1 MDPRAVHG
9 ASLRFGVFEL
19 DLCSRELRRQGSRI
33 RLQEQPFQVLRVLV
47 EHAGE
52 LVTRET
58 LRHQL
63 WSSHIFVDF
72 EHGLNN
78 AIARLREALGDSAGI
93 PRYIETLPRLGYRF
107 IYPLTVDP
115 DESRPGPS
123 GGRAELVPSL
133 ALVPAT
139 VVTPALMARGDPPA
153 AVTRSRRTAAW
164 LLLAA
169 STLTLAAISVV
180 RYWPSDGT
188 ADAGGIHSI
197 VVLPFE
203 NLSPDSSQEY
213 FVDGISDALISN
225 LAQLDSFRVVSRTT
239 AMHYKGNRQPLAQI
253 ARELQVDAVVE
264 GSVMRAGPRVRVNV
278 QLIRGVDDRHL
289 WAQSYE
295 RDEIEVI
302 ALQNDLARAIAEA
315 IAAHVAPKPAY
326 ASWTSP

>member
-1 MDPRAVHG
+1 MDPRAAHG
-9 ASLRFGVFEL
+9 ASLRFAVFEL

-33 RLQEQPFQVLRVLV
+33 RLQEQPFQVLRALV
-47 EHAGE
+47 EHPGE
-52 LVTRET
+52 VVTRET
-58 LRHQL
+58 LRQQL
-63 WSSHIFVDF
+63 WSSNVYVDF

-107 IYPLTVDP
+107 IYPLTRAR
-115 DESRPGPS
+115 DESPPS
-123 GGRAELVPSL
+123 PTGGRAELVPSL
-133 ALVPAT
+133 SLVPAT
-139 VVTPALMARGDPPA
+139 VVTPALIACGVPPA
-153 AVTRSRRTAAW
+153 AAKRSWRSVAW

-169 STLTLAAISVV
+169 SALTLAAISVA
-180 RYWPSDGT
+180 RYWLSDGS

-203 NLSPDSSQEY
+203 NLSPDPSQQY

-239 AMHYKGNRQPLAQI
+239 AMHYKGDRQPLAQI
-253 ARELQVDAVVE
+253 AHELQVDAVVE

-289 WAQSYE
+289 WAQSYQ
-295 RDEIEVI
+295 RDETEVI
-302 ALQNDLARAIAEA
+302 ALQNDLARAIADA
-315 IAAHVAPKPAY
+315 IAAQVTPTATNPPP
-326 ASWTSP
+326 TLP

>member
-9 ASLRFGVFEL
+9 ASPRFGVFEL

-33 RLQEQPFQVLRVLV
+33 RLQEQPFQVLRVLI

-58 LRHQL
+58 LRQQL
-63 WSSHIFVDF
+63 WPSRIFVDF

-107 IYPLTVDP
+107 IYPLTREP
-115 DESRPGPS
+115 DESRPGPTAA
-123 GGRAELVPSL
+123 RAELLPPVS
-133 ALVPAT
+133 LVPAT
-139 VVTPALMARGDPPA
+139 VVTPALIALGGPPA
-153 AVTRSRRTAAW
+153 AVTRGWRTAGW
-164 LLLAA
+164 LLVAA
-169 STLTLAAISVV
+169 STLTLATISVG
-180 RYWPSDGT
+180 RYWPSYGT

-203 NLSPDSSQEY
+203 NLSPDSSQQY

-239 AMHYKGNRQPLAQI
+239 AMHYKGNRQSLPQI
-253 ARELQVDAVVE
+253 ARELQVDAVIE

-278 QLIRGVDDRHL
+278 QLIRGVDDRQL

-295 RDEIEVI
+295 RDETEVI
-302 ALQNDLARAIAEA
+302 ALQNDLARAIADA
-315 IAAHVAPKPAY
+315 IAAYVAPKPAY
-326 ASWTSP
+326 TAWTTL